1 MRRESRWLAAV
12 AVLTA
17 AAFALRFSQLH
28 QTLAGDETFTYTD
41 VVGHSL
47 RSVLTTVYT
56 GGENSPPLFFAMA
69 WLTAKLGNPSIW
81 IRLPSVILGTATV
94 PVIYAVG
101 RETVGR
107 GAGTIAA
114 GIVALAP
121 FPVFY
126 GIEARPYASM
136 MFFVI
141 LSTLALMRAVRPA
154 ASRWWWVL
162 YTLSAAAAAYS
173 HYTCVFLL
181 AVQAAWS
188 MWLARDR
195 IAYPLVANIAVVIL
209 YIPWLPH
216 LRGKQLAVIGDL
228 YALGVHRVLTDLLR
242 PFPGHPSAPLRAIPT
257 YAGLAVVAICVLA
270 GAAALARTARGAA
283 ADTRSASRLPDR
295 LAGLV
300 ALTLATPVGLLV
312 YSLCSTDLWLP
323 RGLSASIPA
332 EALVVGALLASLPLV
347 AAGLAAALIAATLV
361 FGSLRSL
368 GPKYDRGPYRTIASY
383 LDHNAR
389 PRDPVE
395 VISVSGG
402 PAIREQVRAP
412 HRFVALRPGPH
423 PFSRAL
429 WSETAPGGT
438 AYLVID
444 DTIDRDQR
452 LGIPRHPGFRLIY
465 AHDYSGGPSSATV
478 LGYRRAG

>member
-1 MRRESRWLAAV
+1 MTRESRWLAAV
-12 AVLTA
+12 ALLTV

-41 VVGHSL
+41 IVG
-47 RSVLTTVYT
+47 RSFKTVLTTVYT

-69 WLTAKLGNPSIW
+69 WLTSKLGNPSIW

-141 LSTLALMRAVRPA
+141 LSTLALMRAVRPGA
-154 ASRWWWVL
+154 NRWWWLL

-173 HYTCVFLL
+173 HYTCIFLVV
-181 AVQAAWS
+181 VQGLWS
-188 MWLARDR
+188 LWLARDQLR
-195 IAYPLVANIAVVIL
+195 YALAANIAVPIL
-209 YIPWLPH
+209 YVPWLPH

-228 YALGVHRVLTDLLR
+228 YPLGVHRVLTDLLR

-257 YAGLAVVAICVLA
+257 DAGLAVVAICVLA

-283 ADTRSASRLPDR
+283 AGTALASRLPDR
-295 LAGLV
+295 LPGLV

-332 EALVVGALLASLPLV
+332 EALVVGALVASLPV
-347 AAGLAAALIAATLV
+347 AAAGLAAALIAATLV
-361 FGSLRSL
+361 FGSLRSFE
-368 GPKYDRGPYRTIASY
+368 PRYNRGPFRTIASY
-383 LDHNAR
+383 LDQHAR

-395 VISVSGG
+395 VISIDGA

-412 HRFVALRPGPH
+412 HRFVPTLPGTQ
-423 PFSRAL
+423 PFNRAL
-429 WSETAPGGT
+429 WSETPLGGT
-438 AYLVID
+438 AYLVTD
-444 DTIDRDQR
+444 DIIDRDTR
-452 LGIPRHPGFRLIY
+452 LGIPRHPGFRLVHT
-465 AHDYSGGPSSATV
+465 HDYSGGASSTTV
-478 LGYRRAG
+478 LAYRRAG